1 MAAGVSVREENLDA
15 FREALIRSVEEQAEA
30 DTLVPKLL
38 IDVEIRFP
46 QLTLDLL
53 DSYELLRPFGT
64 NNPQPVFM
72 ATSVRLAAEPR
83 VIKEK
88 HLKFR
93 FEQDGVELE
102 AIYFNG
108 AGLDLPK
115 PPWDIAFLIDRSE
128 YRGREQINIVL
139 QAVRKG

>member
-1 MAAGVSVREENLDA
+1 MS
-15 FREALIRSVEEQAEA
+15 
-30 DTLVPKLL
+30 
-38 IDVEIRFP
+38 
-46 QLTLDLL
+46 
-53 DSYELLRPFGT
+53 
-64 NNPQPVFM
+64 
-72 ATSVRLAAEPR
+72 TSVRLAAEPR

-88 HLKFR
+88 HLNLKFR

-128 YRGREQINIVL
+128 YRGREQVNIVL
-139 QAVRKG
+139 QAVRKA

>member
-1 MAAGVSVREENLDA
+1 
-15 FREALIRSVEEQAEA
+15 
-30 DTLVPKLL
+30 
-38 IDVEIRFP
+38 
-46 QLTLDLL
+46 
-53 DSYELLRPFGT
+53 
-64 NNPQPVFM
+64 
-72 ATSVRLAAEPR
+72 

-108 AGLDLPK
+108 AELDLPK

-128 YRGREQINIVL
+128 YRGREQVNIVL
-139 QAVRKG
+139 QAVRKA